1 MFMTLL
7 LKNWKTIGVGV
18 ILLAIGSYILILRS
32 KISDL
37 KSDRDVL
44 KTSIIKSNLEIKRL
58 LRENK
63 ATLISVQHIKDDN
76 NRRIQLCTEQNKIS
90 SDKDKKLLHI
100 IDILK
105 HTKPRIKIV
114 TKKVYTVKDCKV
126 TVEDTDNS
134 NTILGNLNDTIKGL

>member
-7 LKNWKTIGVGV
+7 LKNWKTIGIG
-18 ILLAIGSYILILRS
+18 IIILAIGSYVLILRS

-44 KTSIIKSNLEIKRL
+44 KSSIIKSNLEIKRL

-63 ATLISVQHIKDDN
+63 STLITMQHIKNDN
-76 NRRIQLCTEQNKIS
+76 NRRIQLCTAQNKIS
-90 SDKDKKLLHI
+90 SDKDKKLLHL

-105 HTKPRIKIV
+105 HTKPKVKII
-114 TKKVYTVKDCKV
+114 TKKVYTVKNCKV
-126 TVEDTDNS
+126 TVEDSDNS
-134 NTILGNLNDTIKGL
+134 DTIVGNLNNIVKGL

>member
-7 LKNWKTIGVGV
+7 LKNWKTIGIG
-18 ILLAIGSYILILRS
+18 IIILAIGSYVLILRS

-44 KTSIIKSNLEIKRL
+44 KSSIIKSNLEIKRL

-63 ATLISVQHIKDDN
+63 STLITMQHIKNDN
-76 NRRIQLCTEQNKIS
+76 NRRIQLCTAQNKIS
-90 SDKDKKLLHI
+90 SDKDKKLLHL

-105 HTKPRIKIV
+105 HTKPKVKII
-114 TKKVYTVKDCKV
+114 TKKVYTVKNCKV
-126 TVEDTDNS
+126 TVEDSDN
-134 NTILGNLNDTIKGL
+134 NDTIVGNLNNIVKGL